1 MLTDLQQPTKH
12 WLADAVQNF
21 KQLLGE
27 EDDPS
32 FTVELNGCVI
42 EIRLNEAPG
51 VFSRRTVTLES
62 QSENRLR
69 SATSLSELDC
79 ISLFSDVGEKSSNKD
94 LCSVALCYILGT

>member
-62 QSENRLR
+62 QSENDKLR
-69 SATSLSELDC
+69 HG
-79 ISLFSDVGEKSSNKD
+79 GENQ
-94 LCSVALCYILGT
+94 